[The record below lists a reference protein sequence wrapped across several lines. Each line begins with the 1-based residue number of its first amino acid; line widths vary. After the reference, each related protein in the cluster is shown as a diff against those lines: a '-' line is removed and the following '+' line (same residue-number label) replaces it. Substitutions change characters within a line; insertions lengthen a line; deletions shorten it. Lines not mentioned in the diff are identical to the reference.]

1 MDSKAIIHKTREDY
15 NLIAPLYAAT
25 RYKLGDDLKPF
36 KKLIKNGQN
45 ILDWGCGNGR
55 LVYLLEDRKV
65 NYFGLDQSIGLLNE
79 AKKQWADK
87 IKSGQ
92 VKFFSTASRPK
103 IFDKDFFDLAFLI
116 ASFHHLPDDTTRL
129 NMLKKIYQELKPKG
143 KIILTN
149 WNFESDWAQ
158 SKLKK
163 DWEKMNENDF
173 IIPWKNGKGE
183 LIVKRYYHHFSQEE
197 LKSLLKRV
205 GFKNIKM
212 SYDSNVKFTGKTGR
226 NLVAVAT
233 K

>member
-15 NLIAPLYAAT
+15 NRIAPLYAAT
-25 RYKLGDDLKPF
+25 RYKLGDDLKSF

-55 LVYLLEDRKV
+55 LVYLLADKKV
-65 NYFGLDQSIGLLNE
+65 SYFGLDQSVGLLAE
-79 AKKQWADK
+79 AKKQWTDK

-92 VKFFSTASRPK
+92 VKFFSTATRPK
-103 IFDKDFFDLAFLI
+103 IFSVEFFDLAFLI
-116 ASFHHLPDDTTRL
+116 ASFHHLPDEETRL
-129 NMLKKIYQELKPKG
+129 SLLKKIYKELKVKG
-143 KIILTN
+143 KIIITV
-149 WNFESDWAQ
+149 WNLESDWAQ
-158 SKLKK
+158 SKFKK

-173 IIPWKNGKGE
+173 VIPWKNGKGE
-183 LIVKRYYHHFSQEE
+183 LIVKRYYHHFGQAE
-197 LKSLLKRV
+197 LKSLLQRA

>member
-15 NLIAPLYAAT
+15 NRIAPLYAAT

-36 KKLIKNGQN
+36 KKLVKDGQN

-55 LVYLLEDRKV
+55 LVYLLEDKKV
-65 NYFGLDQSIGLLNE
+65 SYFGLDQSQGLLDE
-79 AKKQWADK
+79 AKKQWAQK

-92 VKFFSTASRPK
+92 VKFFSTASRLK
-103 IFDKDFFDLAFLI
+103 NFTNDFFDLAFLV
-116 ASFHHLPDDTTRL
+116 ASFHHLPDQDTRL
-129 NMLKKIYQELKPKG
+129 KLLQKIYKELKPKS
-143 KIILTN
+143 KIIITV
-149 WNFESDWAQ
+149 WNLESDWAKNKFQ
-158 SKLKK
+158 K
-163 DWEKMNENDF
+163 DWELMSENDF

-197 LKSLLKRV
+197 LKSLLKRA

-212 SYDSNVKFTGKTGR
+212 SYDGNVKFTGKTGR

>member
-1 MDSKAIIHKTREDY
+1 MDAKAIIHKTRQDY
-15 NLIAPLYAAT
+15 NRIAEHFSYT
-25 RYKLGDDLKPF
+25 RYDLWDEIRPF
-36 KKLIKNGQN
+36 IKYIKDGQN
-45 ILDWGCGNGR
+45 VLDWGCGNGR
-55 LVYLLEDRKV
+55 LLSLFTDKEIK
-65 NYFGLDQSIGLLNE
+65 YFGLDQSEGLLKI
-79 AKKQWADK
+79 AKEKWSK
-87 IKSGQ
+87 EIKSRKAQ
-92 VKFFSTASRPK
+92 FFSTASRPK

-116 ASFHHLPDDTTRL
+116 ASFHHLPDDATRL
-129 NMLKKIYQELKPKG
+129 KLLQKIYQELKPKG
-143 KIILTN
+143 KIILTV

-163 DWEKMNENDF
+163 NWEKMNENDF

-197 LKSLLKRV
+197 LKSLLKRS